1 MRIGEKKKRKK
12 KPNTQR
18 KKNHKLQNKWKSEY
32 QNPNLFKV
40 KRA

>member
-1 MRIGEKKKRKK
+1 MRIGKKKNPTLKE
-12 KPNTQR
+12 

-32 QNPNLFKV
+32 QNPNLSKV